1 MKYIISYVATAIVF
15 FGLDFLWLSRI
26 STSFYKTHLQGLL
39 LDQPNLGIAALFYI
53 FYVGGIV
60 YFCVLPALAAGSWQQ
75 ALFSGALLGLIAYG
89 TYDITNLSTLKNWPV
104 IVSVVDIV
112 WGAFLTG
119 LSALAGFW
127 IATKITPQS

>member
-1 MKYIISYVATAIVF
+1 MKFILAYIATAVVF
-15 FGLDFLWLSRI
+15 FGLDYLWLSKI
-26 STSFYKTHLQGLL
+26 SISFYKTHLQGLL

-60 YFCVLPALAAGSWQQ
+60 YFCVLPAFASGSWQQ

-104 IVSVVDIV
+104 IVAVVDIG

-119 LSALAGFW
+119 LSALAGFLV
-127 IATKITPQS
+127 ITKITS